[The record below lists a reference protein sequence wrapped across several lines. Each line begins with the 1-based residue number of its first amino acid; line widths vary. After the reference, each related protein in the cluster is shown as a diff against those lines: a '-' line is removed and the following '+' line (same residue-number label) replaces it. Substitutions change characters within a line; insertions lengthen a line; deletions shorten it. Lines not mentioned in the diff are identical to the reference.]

1 MSLPTSL
8 QVMKEARI
16 ENEKYYSK
24 RQQAR
29 KMFEPL
35 KNKYKG
41 YGLTDL
47 PIDILTKEE
56 KLLLYKCFRC
66 FVNINDASL
75 FVFGNIYS
83 GNIIDGIFSA
93 ILMLIII
100 FFAVCIITVTSIIF

>member
-8 QVMKEARI
+8 QVMKKARI

-24 RQQAR
+24 REKAR

-35 KNKYKG
+35 RKKYKE

-47 PIDILTKEE
+47 PVELLSKEE

-75 FVFGNIYS
+75 LVFGNIYS
-83 GNIIDGIFSA
+83 GNIIEKQGN
-93 ILMLIII
+93 
-100 FFAVCIITVTSIIF
+100 